1 MTFNATAVPLDG
13 GRGDLAMQAI
23 ARRIARLLARTTE
36 TLACLLMIAV
46 TALNLTQVGGRYIFN
61 TGFSWTEEAMRYGMI
76 WLMMLGSVACIYRS
90 EHMGI
95 EALEGL
101 AGRHAQL
108 VKSALYSIAAI
119 FCVFLLVYG
128 WPLALRN
135 AGQVAPASQIP
146 MIYPY
151 MALPVGAA
159 LMLVQIALSWLSG
172 FEPEQDDEDG
182 DGVA

>member
-1 MTFNATAVPLDG
+1 MHT
-13 GRGDLAMQAI
+13 I
-23 ARRIARLLARTTE
+23 ARRLARLLARTTE

-46 TALNLTQVGGRYIFN
+46 TALNLTQVGGRYLFN

-76 WLMMLGSVACIYRS
+76 WLMMLGSVACIYRA

-95 EALEGL
+95 EALESL
-101 AGRHAQL
+101 AGRYARF
-108 VKSALYSIAAI
+108 VKSALYTIASI
-119 FCVFLLVYG
+119 FSVFLLLYG

-135 AGQVAPASQIP
+135 AGQLAPASQIP

-172 FEPEQDDEDG
+172 FEPDHDEDE
-182 DGVA
+182 GVGAA